1 MNKELVNDLLKQKIG
16 FNDNEDIEEYRNI
29 YLNIINKSS
38 EEDFYH
44 SMVQWFFDGNA
55 PYYDSWLRKNWSD

>member
-1 MNKELVNDLLKQKIG
+1 MSKELVNDLLKQKIG

>member
-1 MNKELVNDLLKQKIG
+1 MSKELVNDLLKQKIG

-55 PYYDSWLRKNWSD
+55 PYYDSWLRKN